1 MSKNQKTVTPPIEL
15 YKKED
20 EVRIEN
26 AERKYD
32 NTHIKELCKCE
43 EEGVIDCYHFP
54 KHFIEAG
61 YPFEPRSFKDVPGWI
76 NDAEHVYEEMVNE
89 AVDGDYFIEIGT
101 LLGQSATRM
110 TELIRNSG
118 KKIKF
123 DSIDLFWLIPNV
135 ITDYKETLH
144 PHQFYAYY
152 EMIRKT
158 GPSAAGAN
166 VLDIVRNPLNQLG
179 LIEYVNFITC
189 DEKYAF
195 ELYKDSQLKFV
206 WIDGDHS
213 TGAVYDNLVNFWPKI
228 KSGGVLA
235 GDDLGQ
241 VKPDVEK
248 FVKEYKMLQD
258 AGLKIPH
265 IKDVEYGY
273 NHFKIRKQ

>member
-1 MSKNQKTVTPPIEL
+1 MDTIISKYGSNNHWGFTMNSAK
-15 YKKED
+15 
-20 EVRIEN
+20 
-26 AERKYD
+26 
-32 NTHIKELCKCE
+32 
-43 EEGVIDCYHFP
+43 P
-54 KHFIEAG
+54 KHWKERYYLDIKS
-61 YPFEPRSFKDVPGWI
+61 YKDVPGWI
-76 NDAEHVYEEMVNE
+76 NDAEFVYEEMVNQ
-89 AVDGDYFIEIGT
+89 AKDGAHFVEIGV
-101 LLGQSATRM
+101 LLGQSTTRM
-110 TELIRNSG
+110 AELIKKSG

-123 DSIDLFWLIPNV
+123 DAIDLFWPIKHV
-135 ITDYKETLH
+135 INNYEETGHPKE
-144 PHQFYAYY
+144 F
-152 EMIRKT
+152 KT
-158 GPSAAGAN
+158 YVDELVDGFN
-166 VLDIVRNPLNQLG
+166 LRIIDIIKHPLNQLG